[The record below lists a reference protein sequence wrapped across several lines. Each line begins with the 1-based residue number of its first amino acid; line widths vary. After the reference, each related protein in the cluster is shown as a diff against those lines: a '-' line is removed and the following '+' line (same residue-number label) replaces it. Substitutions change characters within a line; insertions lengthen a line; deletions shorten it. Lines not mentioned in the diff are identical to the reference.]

1 MISYL
6 TGVIKLDS
14 LQVIAGITMA
24 ALGTAASA
32 LLGGWDMWLQVLVYF
47 VIADYLT
54 GVLAAFCL
62 KKLSSEVGARGI
74 AKKVFI
80 FLLVGIAY
88 QIDMLAGTQI
98 VRIAVCS
105 FYIGIEGLSILEN
118 AGKIGIPLPDVLKD
132 ALEQMRSRGT
142 EVKAAK

>member
-14 LQVIAGITMA
+14 LQIIAGITMA

-88 QIDMLAGTQI
+88 QIDMLAGTEL
-98 VRIAVCS
+98 VRAAVCA
-105 FYIGIEGLSILEN
+105 FYIGIEGLSVLEN
-118 AGKIGIPLPDVLKD
+118 AGKLGIPLPEVLTS
-132 ALEQMRSRGT
+132 ALEQMQNRGSEIKTT
-142 EVKAAK
+142 E

>member
-1 MISYL
+1 
-6 TGVIKLDS
+6 VIKLDS
-14 LQVIAGITMA
+14 LQIIAGITLA

-88 QIDMLAGTQI
+88 QIDMLAGTEL
-98 VRIAVCS
+98 VRAAVCA
-105 FYIGIEGLSILEN
+105 FYIGIEGLSVLEN
-118 AGKIGIPLPDVLKD
+118 AGKLGIPLPEVLTS
-132 ALEQMRSRGT
+132 ALEQMQNRGT
-142 EVKAAK
+142 EIKTTE

>member
-1 MISYL
+1 MQGYI
-6 TGVIKLDS
+6 TGVLKLDS
-14 LQVIAGITMA
+14 LQVIAGITTA

-88 QIDMLAGTQI
+88 QIDMLAGTEL
-98 VRIAVCS
+98 VRAAVCG

-118 AGKIGIPLPDVLKD
+118 AGKLGIPLPTILID
-132 ALEQMRSRGT
+132 ALEQMKNRGN
-142 EVKAAK
+142 KIPS

>member
-1 MISYL
+1 MMSYL
-6 TGVIKLDS
+6 TGVVKLDS
-14 LQVIAGITMA
+14 LQVIAGITLA

-88 QIDMLAGTQI
+88 KIDMLAGTEL
-98 VRIAVCS
+98 VRVAVCG

-118 AGKIGIPLPDVLKD
+118 AGKLGIPLPEVLTS
-132 ALEQMRSRGT
+132 ALEQMQNRGT
-142 EVKAAK
+142 E

>member
-1 MISYL
+1 MQGYI
-6 TGVIKLDS
+6 TGVLKLDS
-14 LQVIAGITMA
+14 LQVIAGITTA

-88 QIDMLAGTQI
+88 KIDMLAGTEL
-98 VRIAVCS
+98 VRAAVCG

-118 AGKIGIPLPDVLKD
+118 AGKLGIPLPTILID
-132 ALEQMRSRGT
+132 ALEQMKNRGN
-142 EVKAAK
+142 KIPS